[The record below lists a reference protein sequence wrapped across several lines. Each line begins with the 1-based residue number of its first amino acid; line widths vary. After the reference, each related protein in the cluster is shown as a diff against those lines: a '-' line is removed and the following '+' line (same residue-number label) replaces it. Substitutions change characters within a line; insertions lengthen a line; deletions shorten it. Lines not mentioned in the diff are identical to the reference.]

1 MNKFVQGLK
10 DLVTTEEEI
19 DEEEVEEVAATSD
32 YEQPAQKNILKT
44 DAKMMIFEPRSYNDA
59 TEIVKYLK
67 FQKACV
73 VNIHRLQN
81 EIRQRLIDVLWG
93 AVYAIDG
100 KIQKVGTDV
109 YLCTPRSVTVDG
121 MVGGPEAESEEQ

>member
-67 FQKACV
+67 VQKACV

-100 KIQKVGTDV
+100 KVQKVGTDV

-121 MVGGPEAESEEQ
+121 MVGGPEADSEE

>member
-1 MNKFVQGLK
+1 MSKIGQFFK
-10 DLVTTEEEI
+10 DVITTDVDD
-19 DEEEVEEVAATSD
+19 DEEEVEEVTATSD
-32 YEQPAQKNILKT
+32 YEQANQKGILKT

-67 FQKACV
+67 VQKACV

-121 MVGGPEAESEEQ
+121 MVGAEPEADE

>member
-1 MNKFVQGLK
+1 MSKIGQFFK
-10 DLVTTEEEI
+10 DVITTDVDD

-67 FQKACV
+67 VQKACV

>member
-1 MNKFVQGLK
+1 MSKIGQFFK
-10 DLVTTEEEI
+10 DVITTDVDD

-32 YEQPAQKNILKT
+32 YEQANQKGILKT

-67 FQKACV
+67 VQKACV

-121 MVGGPEAESEEQ
+121 MVGAEPEADE

>member
-1 MNKFVQGLK
+1 MSKLGQVFK
-10 DLVTTEEEI
+10 DLISTEEDDEI
-19 DEEEVEEVAATSD
+19 EEEEEVTATSG
-32 YEQPAQKNILKT
+32 YEQANQKGILKT

-67 FQKACV
+67 VQKACV

-121 MVGGPEAESEEQ
+121 MVGGEAEASEE

>member
-67 FQKACV
+67 VQKACV

>member
-10 DLVTTEEEI
+10 DLVSTEEEFE
-19 DEEEVEEVAATSD
+19 EEEVEEVAATSD

-44 DAKMMIFEPRSYNDA
+44 DAKMMIFEPRSYSDA

-67 FQKACV
+67 VQKACV

-81 EIRQRLIDVLWG
+81 EVRQRLIDVLWG

-121 MVGGPEAESEEQ
+121 MVGGPEAESEE

>member
-1 MNKFVQGLK
+1 MSKIGQFFK
-10 DLVTTEEEI
+10 DVITTDVDD

-32 YEQPAQKNILKT
+32 YEQANQKGILKT

-67 FQKACV
+67 VQKACV

-121 MVGGPEAESEEQ
+121 MVGAEPEADEQ

>member
-1 MNKFVQGLK
+1 MSKIGQFFK
-10 DLVTTEEEI
+10 DVITTDVDD

-32 YEQPAQKNILKT
+32 YEQANQKGILKT

-67 FQKACV
+67 VQKACV

-121 MVGGPEAESEEQ
+121 MVGAEPESEE

>member
-67 FQKACV
+67 VQKACV

-121 MVGGPEAESEEQ
+121 MVGGPEADSEE

>member
-1 MNKFVQGLK
+1 MSKIGQFFK
-10 DLVTTEEEI
+10 DVITTDVDD

-32 YEQPAQKNILKT
+32 YEQANQKGILKT

-67 FQKACV
+67 VQKACV

-81 EIRQRLIDVLWG
+81 EIRQRLMDVLWG

-121 MVGGPEAESEEQ
+121 MVGAEPDSEE

>member
-1 MNKFVQGLK
+1 MSKIGQFFK
-10 DLVTTEEEI
+10 DVITTDVDD
-19 DEEEVEEVAATSD
+19 DEEEVEEVTATSD
-32 YEQPAQKNILKT
+32 YEQANQKGILKT

-67 FQKACV
+67 VQKACV

-121 MVGGPEAESEEQ
+121 MVGGPEAESEE

>member
-19 DEEEVEEVAATSD
+19 DEEEVEEVSATSD

-67 FQKACV
+67 VQKACV

-121 MVGGPEAESEEQ
+121 MVGGPEAESEE

>member
-1 MNKFVQGLK
+1 MNNFVLGLK
-10 DLVTTEEEI
+10 GLVETEVEI

-67 FQKACV
+67 VQKACV

-100 KIQKVGTDV
+100 KIQKVGPDV

-121 MVGGPEAESEEQ
+121 MVGGPEAESEE

>member
-10 DLVTTEEEI
+10 DLVTTEEEV

-67 FQKACV
+67 VQKACV

-121 MVGGPEAESEEQ
+121 MVGGPEADSEE

>member
-1 MNKFVQGLK
+1 MNIFVQGLK
-10 DLVTTEEEI
+10 DLVSTEEEI
-19 DEEEVEEVAATSD
+19 EEEEVEEVAATSD

-44 DAKMMIFEPRSYNDA
+44 DAKMMIFEPRSYSDA

-67 FQKACV
+67 VQKACV

-81 EIRQRLIDVLWG
+81 EVRQRLIDVLWG

-121 MVGGPEAESEEQ
+121 MVGGPEAESEE

>member
-1 MNKFVQGLK
+1 MSKIGQFFK
-10 DLVTTEEEI
+10 DVITTDVDD

-32 YEQPAQKNILKT
+32 YEQANQKGILKT

-67 FQKACV
+67 VQKACV

-121 MVGGPEAESEEQ
+121 MVGAESEADE

>member
-10 DLVTTEEEI
+10 DLVSTEEEI
-19 DEEEVEEVAATSD
+19 EEEEVEEVAATSD

-67 FQKACV
+67 VQKACV

-121 MVGGPEAESEEQ
+121 MVGAEPDSEEY

>member
-10 DLVTTEEEI
+10 DLVSTEEEI
-19 DEEEVEEVAATSD
+19 EEEEVEEVAATSD

-44 DAKMMIFEPRSYNDA
+44 DAKMMIFEPRSYSDA

-67 FQKACV
+67 VQKACV

-81 EIRQRLIDVLWG
+81 EVRQRLIDVLWG

-109 YLCTPRSVTVDG
+109 YLRTPRSVTVDG
-121 MVGGPEAESEEQ
+121 MVGGPEAESEE

>member
-1 MNKFVQGLK
+1 MSKIGQFFK
-10 DLVTTEEEI
+10 DVITTDVDD
-19 DEEEVEEVAATSD
+19 DEEEVEEVATTSD
-32 YEQPAQKNILKT
+32 YEQANQKGILKT

-67 FQKACV
+67 VQKACV

-121 MVGGPEAESEEQ
+121 MVGAEPDSEE

>member
-1 MNKFVQGLK
+1 MSKIGQFFK
-10 DLVTTEEEI
+10 DVITTDVDD

-32 YEQPAQKNILKT
+32 YEQANQKGILKT
-44 DAKMMIFEPRSYNDA
+44 DAKMIIFEPRSYNDA

-67 FQKACV
+67 VQKACV

-121 MVGGPEAESEEQ
+121 MVGAEPEADE

>member
-1 MNKFVQGLK
+1 MSKIGQFFK
-10 DLVTTEEEI
+10 DVITTDVDD

-32 YEQPAQKNILKT
+32 YEQANQKGILKT

-67 FQKACV
+67 VQKACV

-121 MVGGPEAESEEQ
+121 MVGAEPDSEE

>member
-10 DLVTTEEEI
+10 DLVSTEEEI
-19 DEEEVEEVAATSD
+19 EEEEVEEVAATSD

-44 DAKMMIFEPRSYNDA
+44 DAKMMIFEPRSYSDA

-67 FQKACV
+67 VQKACV

-81 EIRQRLIDVLWG
+81 EVRQRLIDVLWG

-121 MVGGPEAESEEQ
+121 MVGGPEAESEE

>member
-67 FQKACV
+67 VQKACV

-121 MVGGPEAESEEQ
+121 MVGAEPDSEE

>member
-1 MNKFVQGLK
+1 MSKIGQFFK
-10 DLVTTEEEI
+10 DVITTDVDD
-19 DEEEVEEVAATSD
+19 DEEEVEEVTATSD
-32 YEQPAQKNILKT
+32 YEQANQKGIFKT

-67 FQKACV
+67 VQKACV

-121 MVGGPEAESEEQ
+121 MVGAEPEADE

>member
-1 MNKFVQGLK
+1 MSKIGQFFK
-10 DLVTTEEEI
+10 DVITTDVDDE
-19 DEEEVEEVAATSD
+19 EEEVEEVAATSD
-32 YEQPAQKNILKT
+32 YEQANQKGILKT

-67 FQKACV
+67 VQKACV

-121 MVGGPEAESEEQ
+121 MVGAEPDSEE

>member
-67 FQKACV
+67 VQKACV

-121 MVGGPEAESEEQ
+121 MVGGPEAESEE

>member
-67 FQKACV
+67 VQKACV

-100 KIQKVGTDV
+100 NIQKVGTDV

-121 MVGGPEAESEEQ
+121 MVGGPEAESEE